1 MTYRQAVKYLES
13 FTDYEKISV
22 YSYKGSLQLERV
34 KKFLRA
40 LGCPQEGLNV
50 IHVAGSKGKGSVCA
64 FCAYILREAG
74 FSVGLYTSPHLSDF
88 RERIRVLSPH
98 SANKKD
104 AFDGLIPKAALARL
118 TLNLARGVK
127 NYERSAKRGEQLSF
141 FEVYTALAFLY
152 FKEMRVDFVVLETGL
167 GGRLDATNTASSL
180 VCAITPISFEHTQ
193 KLGKTLAAIAAEKAG
208 IIKEKRSIVLT
219 ARQDKEAKQVFRD
232 KCLKT
237 GARLYEI
244 GKDIKY
250 SGRLNAFSVSTLRRK
265 YDHLRIKLL
274 GRHQLANAA
283 LAVGAIEALGAFG
296 FKIGQAAFRKGLNAA
311 LWPGRCEVISR
322 RPLVVLDG
330 AQNLASAKALKEAV
344 KDNFK
349 FRKIVLILG
358 VSNDKDIQG
367 IANQLRPLAR
377 EVILTAAHN
386 PRAVNPAKLAGY
398 FSGTGKACQ
407 VHITGSVQ
415 EAKAMA
421 FKIAGRDDLILVTG
435 SLFVVGE
442 FRDV

>member
-152 FKEMRVDFVVLETGL
+152 FKYL
-167 GGRLDATNTASSL
+167 
-180 VCAITPISFEHTQ
+180 
-193 KLGKTLAAIAAEKAG
+193 
-208 IIKEKRSIVLT
+208 
-219 ARQDKEAKQVFRD
+219 
-232 KCLKT
+232 
-237 GARLYEI
+237 
-244 GKDIKY
+244 
-250 SGRLNAFSVSTLRRK
+250 
-265 YDHLRIKLL
+265 
-274 GRHQLANAA
+274 
-283 LAVGAIEALGAFG
+283 
-296 FKIGQAAFRKGLNAA
+296 
-311 LWPGRCEVISR
+311 
-322 RPLVVLDG
+322 
-330 AQNLASAKALKEAV
+330 
-344 KDNFK
+344 
-349 FRKIVLILG
+349 
-358 VSNDKDIQG
+358 
-367 IANQLRPLAR
+367 
-377 EVILTAAHN
+377 
-386 PRAVNPAKLAGY
+386 
-398 FSGTGKACQ
+398 
-407 VHITGSVQ
+407 
-415 EAKAMA
+415 
-421 FKIAGRDDLILVTG
+421 
-435 SLFVVGE
+435 
-442 FRDV
+442 